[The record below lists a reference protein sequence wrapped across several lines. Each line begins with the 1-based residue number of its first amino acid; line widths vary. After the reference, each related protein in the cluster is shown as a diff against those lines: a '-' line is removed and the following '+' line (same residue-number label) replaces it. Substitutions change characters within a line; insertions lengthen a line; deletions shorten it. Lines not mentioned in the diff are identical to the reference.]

1 MATECLIDEQNG
13 TDPGS
18 PTADITNTNY
28 GSVDSPN
35 LTVSGNEIVA
45 GENSFE
51 KWQKMSFTT
60 SDFNTVD
67 NLKVWKNSGNYVTGE
82 GIDTNLRESSYGGA
96 ETYATPTETT
106 STVATQVM
114 PVAEPSGANLGIGG
128 SLGGQLVALGDSDYM
143 VSQLQTTVSTP
154 AGNVNQKQFT
164 YQWDET

>member
-13 TDPGS
+13 ADPGA
-18 PTADITNTNY
+18 PTADISNTNY

-67 NLKVWKNSGNYVTGE
+67 NLKVWKNSGNYVAEE

-96 ETYATPTETT
+96 EVYDTPTETT
-106 STVATQVM
+106 STYATQVM

-128 SLGGQLVALGDSDYM
+128 SLAGQLAAAGDSDYFIT
-143 VSQLQTTVSTP
+143 QLQTGSGTP
-154 AGNVNQKQFT
+154 AGDVNQKQFT